1 MSVPLSQRDLVR
13 AILAAGVADKRL
25 IDAFRTIPR
34 AEFVPEGARHLAYE
48 DRPIPIAHDQ
58 VTTQPSLSAA
68 MIEALEVTPSGR
80 VLEVGTGL
88 GFQTALLAHVAKE
101 VVTIEMWQDLAEE
114 AGSNL
119 ARLDIANVDIHI
131 GDGSVGVPEMAP
143 FDAILV
149 SAAFTE
155 VPDPLAQQLVEGG
168 LLVQPIGPGGSEMV
182 TLYRRGDRGLQ
193 PMRSVTPARF
203 VRLIGREAFPPSQ

>member
-1 MSVPLSQRDLVR
+1 MPLSQQDLVR

-25 IDAFRTIPR
+25 IDAFRIIPR

-68 MIEALEVTPSGR
+68 MIEALEVTPSDR

-101 VVTIEMWQDLAEE
+101 VVTIEMWVDLAEE

-149 SAAFTE
+149 SAAFPE

-182 TLYRRGDRGLQ
+182 TLYRRGSHSLQ
-193 PMRSVTPARF
+193 PMRSVTLARF
-203 VRLIGREAFPPSQ
+203 VRLIGREAFPPPQ